1 MNLGR
6 LLTNA
11 AQRSP
16 DAPAI
21 TQDGRTTTYRELD
34 ERVNALAHALR
45 RLGASP
51 GDRVACL
58 LPNSPELIET
68 MFACFSAGLGWVPL
82 NAKFQASEVSYHLED
97 SGAIALVT
105 SPAMRQA
112 VDDASTT
119 EVHVLAVDDAGADRH
134 GEWQDTASYEGVIA
148 AERDREPLEVTVDR
162 DTLAWLFYT
171 SGTTGR
177 PKGAM
182 LTHGI
187 LNFVTTSWL
196 ADLTPMS
203 SGDVTLHAAPLT
215 HGAGFHAL
223 ATTARGA
230 HHVLAPAGRFEPAA
244 ITALMADF
252 RVRNTW
258 LVPTQIIM
266 ITDAAGDDPLD
277 LPDLRHV
284 VYGGAPFP
292 EPELR
297 RALGIFGPRLVQLY
311 GQGETPMTAT
321 VLTTADH
328 IAALAEP
335 APSRLSTAGYARPGM
350 SIRIVDD
357 AGHGVVPGAVGEL
370 VVSGPAVMTGYWN
383 RPEETARA
391 LQNGWLR
398 TGDLGCLDET
408 GALTLLDR
416 VKDMII
422 TGGSNVYAVEVES
435 VLLGHAGVR
444 DVAVIGLPDRTW
456 GEQVVAVV
464 VTDPDHPV
472 SEAGLEELCS
482 TALAAYKRPRRY
494 CFVETLPRNAYGK
507 LLKREL
513 RTTLTDGRSL

>member
-11 AQRSP
+11 ARRTP
-16 DAPAI
+16 DAPAV
-21 TQDGRTTTYRELD
+21 TQGDRMSTYRELA
-34 ERVNALAHALR
+34 ERVNALAHGLR
-45 RLGASP
+45 GLGATP
-51 GDRVACL
+51 GERVACL
-58 LPNSPELIET
+58 MPNSPELIET
-68 MFACFSAGLGWVPL
+68 MFACFTAGVGWVPL
-82 NAKFQASEVSYHLED
+82 NARFQSAEVAYHLED
-97 SGAIALVT
+97 SGAVALVT
-105 SPAMRQA
+105 TSAMRDVVDSA
-112 VDDASTT
+112 VTGNVRVISVDDATKPT
-119 EVHVLAVDDAGADRH
+119 EGWREAV
-134 GEWQDTASYEGVIA
+134 SYEAVIA

-187 LNFVTTSWL
+187 LNFVTSSWL

-203 SGDVTLHAAPLT
+203 GNDVTLHAAPLT

-230 HHVLAPAGRFEPAA
+230 HHVIAPSGRFEPAA
-244 ITALMADF
+244 ITALMSAHK
-252 RVRNTW
+252 VTNTW

-266 ITDAAGDDPLD
+266 VADAAGDRPLE
-277 LPDLRHV
+277 LPDLRYV

-297 RALGIFGPRLVQLY
+297 RALGVFGPRLVQLY

-321 VLTTADH
+321 VLSPDDH
-328 IAALAEP
+328 LAALAEP
-335 APSRLSTAGYARPGM
+335 APSRLSSAGYARPGM
-350 SIRIVDD
+350 AIRIVDE
-357 AGHGVVPGAVGEL
+357 AGNAVPPGAVGEL

-383 RPEETARA
+383 RPEETAQA
-391 LQNGWLR
+391 LRDGWLH
-398 TGDLGCLDET
+398 TGDLGRLDET

-435 VLLGHAGVR
+435 ALLGHPGVK
-444 DVAVIGLPDRTW
+444 DVAVIGVPDRTW

-464 VTDPDHPV
+464 VTDPADPV
-472 SEAGLEELCS
+472 SETELEKLCDG
-482 TALAAYKRPRRY
+482 ALATYKRPRRY
-494 CFVETLPRNAYGK
+494 CFLDTLPRNAYGK
-507 LLKREL
+507 VLKREL
-513 RTTLTDGRSL
+513 RTMITDGRTG

>member
-11 AQRSP
+11 ARRTP

-21 TQDGRTTTYRELD
+21 TQGDRTTSYRELA

-45 RLGASP
+45 RLGATP
-51 GDRVACL
+51 GERVACL
-58 LPNSPELIET
+58 MPNSLELIET
-68 MFACFSAGLGWVPL
+68 MFACFTAGVGWVPL
-82 NAKFQASEVSYHLED
+82 NARFQAAEVAYHLAD
-97 SGAIALVT
+97 SGAVAIVT
-105 SPAMRQA
+105 STAMRDVVVGAEADNVHVVA
-112 VDDASTT
+112 VDDPTRAEPEWVGTSGY
-119 EVHVLAVDDAGADRH
+119 EAVL
-134 GEWQDTASYEGVIA
+134 A
-148 AERDREPLEVTVDR
+148 AERDREPLEVSVDR

-187 LNFVTTSWL
+187 LNFVATSWL

-203 SGDVTLHAAPLT
+203 SRDVTLHAAPLT

-244 ITALMADF
+244 IFDLMAEHE
-252 RVRNTW
+252 VTNTW
-258 LVPTQIIM
+258 LVPTQIVM
-266 ITDAAGDDPLD
+266 LTDATGDRPVD
-277 LPDLRHV
+277 LPNLKQI

-297 RALGIFGPRLVQLY
+297 RALRAFGPRLVQLY

-321 VLTTADH
+321 VLTPDDH
-328 IAALAEP
+328 TAALAEP
-335 APSRLSTAGYARPGM
+335 APSRLATAGYARPGM
-350 SIRIVDD
+350 SVRIVDETD
-357 AGHGVVPGAVGEL
+357 NEVPAGVVGEL

-383 RPEETARA
+383 RPEETAQA
-391 LQNGWLR
+391 LRGGWLH
-398 TGDLGCLDET
+398 TGDLGRLDED
-408 GALTLLDR
+408 GCLTLLDR

-435 VLLGHAGVR
+435 VLLDHPGVK
-444 DVAVIGLPDRTW
+444 DVAVIGIPDRTW

-464 VTDPDHPV
+464 VTDADDPV
-472 SEAGLEELCS
+472 VKAQLEELCGTS
-482 TALAAYKRPRRY
+482 LATYKHPRRY
-494 CFVETLPRNAYGK
+494 WFIDILPRNAYGK
-507 LLKREL
+507 VLKREL
-513 RTTLTDGRSL
+513 RTMVADGRAG

>member
-11 AQRSP
+11 ARRTP

-21 TQDGRTTTYRELD
+21 TQGSSTTTYRELA

-45 RLGASP
+45 RLGATP
-51 GDRVACL
+51 GARVACMM
-58 LPNSPELIET
+58 PNSPELIET
-68 MFACFSAGLGWVPL
+68 MFACFTAGIGWVPL
-82 NAKFQASEVSYHLED
+82 NAKFQASEIAYHLED

-105 SPAMRQA
+105 SSAMRDVVDGAIPDDVHVVA
-112 VDDASTT
+112 VDGPG
-119 EVHVLAVDDAGADRH
+119 GADADWA
-134 GEWQDTASYEGVIA
+134 GTTSYETVLT
-148 AERDREPLEVTVDR
+148 AERDREPLDLTVDR

-187 LNFVTTSWL
+187 LSFVTASWL

-203 SGDVTLHAAPLT
+203 GLDVTLHAAPLT

-230 HHVLAPAGRFEPAA
+230 HHVIASPGRFEPAA
-244 ITALMADF
+244 ILDVMAEHK
-252 RVRNTW
+252 VTNTW

-266 ITDAAGDDPLD
+266 LTDAAGDHPVD
-277 LPDLRHV
+277 LPDLKQI

-297 RALGIFGPRLVQLY
+297 RALQAFGPRLVQLY

-321 VLTTADH
+321 VLTPDDH
-328 IAALAEP
+328 RAALAVP
-335 APSRLSTAGYARPGM
+335 PPSRLSTAGYARPGM
-350 SIRIVDD
+350 SLRIVDEND
-357 AGHGVVPGAVGEL
+357 NPVPAGVVGEL

-383 RPEETARA
+383 RPEETALA
-391 LQNGWLR
+391 LRGGWLH
-398 TGDLGCLDET
+398 TGDLGRIDED
-408 GALTLLDR
+408 GCLTLLDR

-422 TGGSNVYAVEVES
+422 TGGSNVYAVEVEA
-435 VLLGHAGVR
+435 VLLGHQDVK
-444 DVAVIGLPDRTW
+444 DVAVIGVPDRTW

-464 VTDPDHPV
+464 VTASGGPAI
-472 SEAGLEELCS
+472 EAELEELCGTS
-482 TALAAYKRPRRY
+482 LATYKHPRRY
-494 CFVETLPRNAYGK
+494 CFIDALPRNAYGK
-507 LLKREL
+507 ILKREL
-513 RTTLTDGRSL
+513 RTMITDWTAE